1 MDERTPLDQDN
12 QLLYA
17 FLNRKKTRD
26 NQAAMTAQRLVNLF
40 RQLSSFS
47 PEFVAQYNQMLLGAN
62 DEIQMM
68 LQDIV
73 GGPTVRQ
80 YLTYLKQAYG
90 QAVNEQEGSE
100 KTSVSSV
107 NTGYLPSADDDTP
120 FYKTALGFGEA
131 APKPS
136 GESIV
141 TIQDFTK
148 WQKSQETLI
157 RKAMMAQNKAI
168 SKLAL
173 ALSEKKNT
181 VDNQPTPP
189 IQSAYPQSPFH
200 MPQPSTPYVNQAV
213 GTHLQSDLTQFEEPN
228 PVMQNGFSSSDNGN
242 QPVLSE
248 NTAASEVSETTEP
261 LEEPTAFESFEEPPA
276 TTDNTFNLP
285 EETGDAPVSFEEP
298 ATTDNT
304 FALPEEAVEAPVSF
318 EEPATTDNTFAL
330 PEESVEAPVSFEETA
345 TTDNTFNLPEEAVEA
360 AESFEEIAET
370 TDNTFALPEESVEPA
385 ESFEETAAAADNTFA
400 LPEESVEAP
409 DSFEEIAET
418 TDNTFALP
426 EESVEPAES
435 FEEIA
440 ETTDNTFALPEETVE
455 PAELF
460 EEIAETADNTFAL
473 PEEPVEAP
481 DSFEPPE
488 IIPELSFDA
497 PDFSTT
503 NTLNENQNEPT
514 ALPAEEIPVQP
525 TPQAAMAAPNQP
537 VQPENHLKPAAPP
550 VSAFK
555 NLSTKAPI
563 PSALGNLFKFPKMP
577 SFKPMSNL
585 KPMGMPSQ
593 LSTQSPLS
601 NKTEQSNEQSEIT
614 KQGGS

>member
-26 NQAAMTAQRLVNLF
+26 NQAAVTAQRLVNLF

-136 GESIV
+136 SEPIV

-148 WQKSQETLI
+148 WQKSQEALI

-228 PVMQNGFSSSDNGN
+228 PVMQNSFSSSDNGN

-248 NTAASEVSETTEP
+248 NTAASEISETTAP
-261 LEEPTAFESFEEPPA
+261 LEEPTAFESFEETAA

-285 EETGDAPVSFEEP
+285 EETVEAPVSFEETAVTTDNTFALP
-298 ATTDNT
+298 EETVEAPVSFEETAATTDNTFNLPEEAVEAPVSFEETVATTDNT

-318 EEPATTDNTFAL
+318 E
-330 PEESVEAPVSFEETA
+330 
-345 TTDNTFNLPEEAVEA
+345 
-360 AESFEEIAET
+360 
-370 TDNTFALPEESVEPA
+370 
-385 ESFEETAAAADNTFA
+385 
-400 LPEESVEAP
+400 
-409 DSFEEIAET
+409 
-418 TDNTFALP
+418 
-426 EESVEPAES
+426 
-435 FEEIA
+435 
-440 ETTDNTFALPEETVE
+440 
-455 PAELF
+455 
-460 EEIAETADNTFAL
+460 
-473 PEEPVEAP
+473 
-481 DSFEPPE
+481 PPE

-497 PDFSTT
+497 PDFPTT

-577 SFKPMSNL
+577 SFKPMLNL

-593 LSTQSPLS
+593 LSTQSSLS

>member
-26 NQAAMTAQRLVNLF
+26 NQAAVTAQRLVNLF

-136 GESIV
+136 SEPIV

-148 WQKSQETLI
+148 WQKSQEALI

-228 PVMQNGFSSSDNGN
+228 PVMQNSFSSSDNGN

-248 NTAASEVSETTEP
+248 NTAASEISETTAP
-261 LEEPTAFESFEEPPA
+261 LEEPTAFESFEETAA

-285 EETGDAPVSFEEP
+285 EETVEAPVSFEET
-298 ATTDNT
+298 AVTTDNT

-318 EEPATTDNTFAL
+318 E
-330 PEESVEAPVSFEETA
+330 
-345 TTDNTFNLPEEAVEA
+345 
-360 AESFEEIAET
+360 
-370 TDNTFALPEESVEPA
+370 
-385 ESFEETAAAADNTFA
+385 
-400 LPEESVEAP
+400 
-409 DSFEEIAET
+409 
-418 TDNTFALP
+418 
-426 EESVEPAES
+426 
-435 FEEIA
+435 
-440 ETTDNTFALPEETVE
+440 
-455 PAELF
+455 
-460 EEIAETADNTFAL
+460 
-473 PEEPVEAP
+473 
-481 DSFEPPE
+481 PPE

-497 PDFSTT
+497 PDFPTT

-577 SFKPMSNL
+577 SFKPMLNL

-593 LSTQSPLS
+593 LSTQSSLS